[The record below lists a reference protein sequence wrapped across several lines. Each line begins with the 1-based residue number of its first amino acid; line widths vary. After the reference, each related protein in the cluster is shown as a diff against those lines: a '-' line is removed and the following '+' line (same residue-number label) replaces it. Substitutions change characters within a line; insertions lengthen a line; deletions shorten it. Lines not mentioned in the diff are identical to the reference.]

1 MNWFFKAKIPRFCVA
16 NLVNSGLFPAIYA
29 LNRAIFS
36 LENFN
41 PDLIRGFLTLKKF
54 FNSDGFW
61 CLMLMAE
68 DFHALCKR
76 EMSGDIL

>member
-16 NLVNSGLFPAIYA
+16 NLENSGLFPAICA

-41 PDLIRGFLTLKKF
+41 PDLIRGSFKP
-54 FNSDGFW
+54 
-61 CLMLMAE
+61 
-68 DFHALCKR
+68 
-76 EMSGDIL
+76 